1 MAATSIDP
9 LMDSL
14 DLPDLAREQT
24 LSPTE
29 AIYAPFSDVMPQVPS
44 SGEETSNISSE
55 PPASEES
62 WDLTN
67 FEFKVPSISNS
78 PDSLGC
84 EYSPLHY
91 RNQGIPPFNL
101 SSRSTDTNTESGVK
115 NEGTG
120 VKSEGIKVKV
130 EVEEEEEEEKD
141 GIKDDSA
148 RSGSESKSQISDSTD
163 TMQSARKRK
172 RVNRKRKSTVQSRR
186 LRQENNKRAAARYR
200 QRRKTYVNELEKKVE
215 NLNEALDQKDS
226 EVSRL
231 QNKNST
237 LMKQLEY
244 FKKLLGKNA
253 SAKALAALQMLVCT
267 FAIVLGVAVSNNA
280 DSSEGMPMP
289 HHRTLLSVP
298 DVPEVFSCDKFPG
311 AQNSGW
317 GMEVLS
323 CFDASAI
330 VSILRFL
337 VHVVVVPLAVY
348 FNFVGFERSKG
359 SQYYTF
365 HPATSV

>member
-1 MAATSIDP
+1 MATTSIDP

-44 SGEETSNISSE
+44 SGQEASNISSE
-55 PPASEES
+55 SPTSEES

-101 SSRSTDTNTESGVK
+101 SCQSTNINTKSEVNSEEVKVK
-115 NEGTG
+115 NERA
-120 VKSEGIKVKV
+120 KVKV
-130 EVEEEEEEEKD
+130 EMEEEEKD
-141 GIKDDSA
+141 DVKDDSG

-163 TMQSARKRK
+163 TMQSARKHK
-172 RVNRKRKSTVQSRR
+172 RINRKRKSTAQSRR

-215 NLNEALDQKDS
+215 SLNEALDQKDS
-226 EVSRL
+226 EVSSL

-253 SAKALAALQMLVCT
+253 SARALAALQMLVCA

-280 DSSEGMPMP
+280 DSSTRMPMP

-298 DVPEVFSCDKFPG
+298 DVPEVFSCDKYPWT
-311 AQNSGW
+311 QNSEW
-317 GMEVLS
+317 GIEFLS

-330 VSILRFL
+330 VSLLRFL
-337 VHVVVVPLAVY
+337 VHVVVVPLIVY
-348 FNFVGFERSKG
+348 CKFVGFERSKV
-359 SQYYTF
+359 SQNYSF
-365 HPATSV
+365 HPNSV

>member
-1 MAATSIDP
+1 MATTSIDP
-9 LMDSL
+9 LMVSL

-101 SSRSTDTNTESGVK
+101 SNQSTNINTKLE
-115 NEGTG
+115 
-120 VKSEGIKVKV
+120 VKSEGAKVKSEGAKVKV
-130 EVEEEEEEEKD
+130 EMEEDERD
-141 GIKDDSA
+141 DTKDDSA

-172 RVNRKRKSTVQSRR
+172 RIHRKRKSTAQSRR

-200 QRRKTYVNELEKKVE
+200 QRRKTYVNELEKKVD

-231 QNKNST
+231 QSKNST

-253 SAKALAALQMLVCT
+253 SAKALAALQMLVCV

-280 DSSEGMPMP
+280 DSSTGMPMP

-298 DVPEVFSCDKFPG
+298 DVPEVFLCDKHSWT
-311 AQNSGW
+311 QNSGW
-317 GMEVLS
+317 GTEFLS
-323 CFDASAI
+323 CFDASAF

-337 VHVVVVPLAVY
+337 VHVVVVPLVVY
-348 FNFVGFERSKG
+348 CNFVGFERSKG
-359 SQYYTF
+359 SQYYSF
-365 HPATSV
+365 HPSSV